1 MAHYPPVPEPQDQ
14 HVAAARAAGLLY
26 VTDAERGITRR
37 RVGNGFAYYEPDG
50 TRISGARRRKALASL
65 AIPPAWTDVWI
76 CPNPDGH
83 IQATARDAKGRKQ
96 YRYHPRFRALR
107 DESKFGRMLAFSEAL
122 PRLREMLEA
131 DIALPGLP
139 RRKLLAT
146 MVRLLDKTLIRIGN
160 EEYLKS
166 NKSVG
171 LTTMRQRHVEVAGHR
186 IAFAFRGKSGVRHE
200 IEVTDQRL
208 AQIVKTLQ
216 DLPGQ
221 ELFQYRNEDGD
232 LATLDSGDVNEYL
245 RELTGQ
251 EVTAKDFRT
260 WSGTMHAAR
269 ALRAMGAP
277 TSEAEAKHNVNLA
290 LDQVAKRLG
299 NTRAVARKYYVHPA
313 IVEAYHRGVAAPE
326 STQSSRG
333 ESPSAALRRDEVA
346 VLQFLHEEM
355 ERRTYVRG
363 VQSDDVFTSTS
374 LGRSVRA

>member
-1 MAHYPPVPEPQDQ
+1 MPEPRDE
-14 HVAAARAAGLLY
+14 HVAAAEAAGLTY

-37 RVGNGFAYYEPDG
+37 RVGTGFAYYEPDG
-50 TRISGARRRKALASL
+50 TRITATRRRRALASL

-76 CPNPDGH
+76 CPDPDGH

-122 PRLREMLEA
+122 PRLRELLEP

-139 RRKLLAT
+139 RRKLLAA

-160 EEYLKS
+160 EEYLKA

-171 LTTMRQRHVEVAGHR
+171 LTTMRRKHVDVTGHR
-186 IAFAFRGKSGVRHE
+186 ITFAFRGKSGVKHE

-208 AQIVKTLQ
+208 ARIVKTLQ

-221 ELFQYRNEDGD
+221 ELFQYRDDDGT
-232 LATLDSGDVNEYL
+232 LATVDSGDVNEYL
-245 RELTGQ
+245 RTLTGQ
-251 EVTAKDFRT
+251 DVTAKDFRT
-260 WSGTMHAAR
+260 WSGTMLAAR
-269 ALRAMGAP
+269 ALREMGP
-277 TSEAEAKHNVNLA
+277 PSTETEAKRNVNLA

-313 IVEAYHRGVAAPE
+313 IVEAYHRGVAAP
-326 STQSSRG
+326 SATRSKRG
-333 ESPSAALRRDEVA
+333 ERPSAALRRDEIA
-346 VLQFLHEEM
+346 VLQFLHGEVE
-355 ERRTYVRG
+355 
-363 VQSDDVFTSTS
+363 Q
-374 LGRSVRA
+374 RA